1 MERAGRLQRLLR
13 HLAHTGSLSS
23 VWNVV
28 GGLFVYA
35 FVALRCPCHS
45 PAGRLEH
52 WGRDCLQAQETAYWQ
67 SISGH
72 RPCRLC
78 RSAELLWVLG
88 RLLLYFRL
96 PTKRIT
102 SLCI

>member
-1 MERAGRLQRLLR
+1 MERAGRLQLLLQ
-13 HLAHTGSLSS
+13 HLAHVGRLSS

-28 GGLFVYA
+28 GGLLVYA
-35 FVALRCPCHS
+35 LVALRCPYRS

-52 WGRDCLQAQETAYWQ
+52 WGRHRLQAQETAYWQ

-78 RSAELLWVLG
+78 RSAELLWILG
-88 RLLLYFRL
+88 RLLLDFRL
-96 PTKRIT
+96 PAERIT